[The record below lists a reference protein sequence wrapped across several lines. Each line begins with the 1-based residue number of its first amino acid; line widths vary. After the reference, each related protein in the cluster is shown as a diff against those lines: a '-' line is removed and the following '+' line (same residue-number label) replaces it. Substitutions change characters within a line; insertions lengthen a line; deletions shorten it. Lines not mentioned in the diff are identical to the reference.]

1 MFKKGDYAMLATK
14 FEEFVTSLQIT
25 DTEEETKRVKE
36 ITKRLNKS
44 YYDDCESDTDHCEVV
59 GSLGRNTAIKSFSD
73 IDMLFILP
81 SSKKKQY
88 DDHDGNGQSKLL
100 QDVKKEIKKRYPK
113 TTVRGDGQVVVV
125 RFESLKKIVEV
136 CPVFEKTDGSFLY
149 PDSNNG
155 GSWKITDP
163 ISEIEES
170 LTFNSTTNTNFS
182 NVCHLVRAWKN
193 NIGFKFGGL
202 LIDTVVY
209 NFFKRNSKYYT
220 AIFSDY
226 LELLKN
232 LFKYLKD
239 LNEEQSY
246 WYALGSNQKVYNKNC
261 KFVKK
266 AKKAYNKIK
275 DLDEDSDSLYDKLQ
289 EVFGQSFPV
298 PETANKAVAYFES
311 AYNRAS
317 NTEEFIENKF
327 EIDIRYLLKIDCII
341 KQDGYRPTFLRDL
354 LKSKGRIRS
363 QRTLEF
369 FIVENEFEKIYKD
382 RYPTASFTQD
392 EKIKFEIYWKVLN
405 RGDEAIRRNCIRGQI
420 KKGNDK
426 RTEPASFNGEHF
438 VECYIV
444 YENAVVARDRI
455 HVPIQVQ
462 SILHE
467 SF

>member
-1 MFKKGDYAMLATK
+1 MLAAK

-44 YYDDCESDTDHCEVV
+44 YYDDCESETDHCELV

-100 QDVKKEIKKRYPK
+100 QDVKREIKKRYPK

-125 RFESLKKIVEV
+125 RFKSLNKIVEV
-136 CPVFEKTDGSFLY
+136 CPVFEKTNGSFLY

-155 GSWKITDP
+155 GSWKTTDP
-163 ISEIEES
+163 VPEIEEAIS
-170 LTFNSTTNTNFS
+170 FSNTTNSNFS
-182 NVCHLVRAWKN
+182 YICHLIRAWKN
-193 NIGFKFGGL
+193 NLGFKFGGL
-202 LIDTVVY
+202 LLDTLVY
-209 NFFKRNSKYYT
+209 KFFNQNSKYYT
-220 AIFSDY
+220 AAFSDY
-226 LELLKN
+226 LDLLKD
-232 LFKYLKD
+232 LFKYLKG
-239 LNEEQSY
+239 LNENQGY

-266 AKKAYNKIK
+266 ADKAYNKIK
-275 DLDEDSDSLYDKLQ
+275 NLDEDSDDLYEKLQ
-289 EVFGQSFPV
+289 ELFGKSFPV
-298 PETANKAVAYFES
+298 PEAVNKGVAYYEVAFK
-311 AYNRAS
+311 RAA
-317 NTEEFIENKF
+317 NTEEFIEDKF
-327 EIDIRYLLKIDCII
+327 AIDIRYSLEIECII
-341 KQDGYRPTFLRDL
+341 KQDGYRNVFLRDL
-354 LKSKGRIRS
+354 LKLHDRIKR

-369 FIVENEFEKIYKD
+369 FIVENEFEQIIQERNSVK
-382 RYPTASFTQD
+382 ALSSD
-392 EKIKFEIYWKVLN
+392 ERIKFDVYWKVLN

-420 KKGNDK
+420 KQGKKKHIESAD
-426 RTEPASFNGEHF
+426 FNGDHF

-444 YENAVVARDRI
+444 YGNTVVARDRI
-455 HVPIQVQ
+455 HVPIQVE
-462 SILHE
+462 STLHN